1 LAQAPSAR
9 RAAMPTTTKV
19 TLGDGSS
26 VELTR
31 NDDVPDAIWN
41 DVVKFVKENQAA
53 VKKNPAIVNLLS
65 QHPEQVPMLMQFTN
79 DASSIKNF
87 LESQLMAA
95 NVSAEDQQEKMKAL
109 EQDPELKPMFDE
121 IKEKGPDVLMK
132 YLQNEDL
139 MRKIS
144 QKLGGITPEMTKQL
158 MMIQETSV
166 SLHDAAGKGDLQ
178 KINDFLKDGKDV
190 NGKDFKGV
198 TPLGYAVGHDKLSA
212 VKVLIDAKANVNEV
226 DSAGNGAVHFA
237 AGYGR
242 MQVLEHLLARGGD
255 HSKVNQ
261 MGLTPMGAAQQNNQ
275 QQAVAL
281 LQRHGAK

>member
-1 LAQAPSAR
+1 MSDWWLSW
-9 RAAMPTTTKV
+9 
-19 TLGDGSS
+19 LSS
-26 VELTR
+26 STSLC
-31 NDDVPDAIWN
+31 DFF
-41 DVVKFVKENQAA
+41 K
-53 VKKNPAIVNLLS
+53 KKNPQIAKLLS
-65 QHPEQVPMLMQFTN
+65 EHPEQVPMLMQFTN

-212 VKVLIDAKANVNEV
+212 VKVLIDAKANLDDV
-226 DSAGNGAVHFA
+226 DSVGNSAVHFA

-242 MQVLEHLLARGGD
+242 VKVLEHLLAQIGRA
-255 HSKVNQ
+255 SCRERV
-261 MGLTPMGAAQQNNQ
+261 
-275 QQAVAL
+275 
-281 LQRHGAK
+281 